1 MFVVQ
6 RVHQAPVSVP
16 WGVCRVHAF
25 WNPIGLQPEDTQ
37 LVCEDECSVPIHLQG
52 ALKMSEQV
60 LLALSLSLSFSLA
73 HSLTHSLSL
82 PRSRSV
88 LSPYVSRSSS
98 LSFSPSPTSFSFGH
112 SPFLFFSLF
121 LYRSL
126 FLSISFSAVEQ
137 VLLALSLSLSLFLIR
152 SLTHSLTHSLT
163 LYLSLGLSICPLSLC
178 GRRTPGSTS
187 RSVVVA
193 PFGVQTMGK

>member
-1 MFVVQ
+1 M
-6 RVHQAPVSVP
+6 SVP

-52 ALKMSEQV
+52 ALKVSEQVKIALSLSVPIHLQGALKMSEQV
-60 LLALSLSLSFSLA
+60 LLALSLSLSLSLSFSLA

-126 FLSISFSAVEQ
+126 FLSIS
-137 VLLALSLSLSLFLIR
+137 LLRALS
-152 SLTHSLTHSLT
+152 
-163 LYLSLGLSICPLSLC
+163 P
-178 GRRTPGSTS
+178 
-187 RSVVVA
+187 
-193 PFGVQTMGK
+193 

>member
-60 LLALSLSLSFSLA
+60 LLALSLSLFLTR
-73 HSLTHSLSL
+73 SLTHSLS
-82 PRSRSV
+82 V
-88 LSPYVSRSSS
+88 
-98 LSFSPSPTSFSFGH
+98 SPS
-112 SPFLFFSLF
+112 
-121 LYRSL
+121 
-126 FLSISFSAVEQ
+126 V
-137 VLLALSLSLSLFLIR
+137 
-152 SLTHSLTHSLT
+152 
-163 LYLSLGLSICPLSLC
+163 SICPLSLC
-178 GRRTPGSTS
+178 LSLSFSLILSFSNFFLIPSLSLSLLFSLSVSLALSFSLSLSCVLSPPNSRSLSGRDHLRHRRSGRRQGGRRPGGDCGTGAREDEVWRGHATISDTEEADS
-187 RSVVVA
+187 RGDR
-193 PFGVQTMGK
+193 FRKH

>member
-60 LLALSLSLSFSLA
+60 LLALSLSLS
-73 HSLTHSLSL
+73 
-82 PRSRSV
+82 
-88 LSPYVSRSSS
+88 
-98 LSFSPSPTSFSFGH
+98 
-112 SPFLFFSLF
+112 
-121 LYRSL
+121 
-126 FLSISFSAVEQ
+126 
-137 VLLALSLSLSLFLIR
+137 LFLIR

-163 LYLSLGLSICPLSLC
+163 LYLSLGLSEPLVPWKDSS
-178 GRRTPGSTS
+178 P
-187 RSVVVA
+187 
-193 PFGVQTMGK
+193 Q